1 MLYNAFHQS
10 NRIKIPPRL
19 VHQEVLRGRNMF
31 SGVADPDEV
40 HPDPHPTFHEKPDP
54 YQNSEKKPLPD
65 LELNFEKKK
74 GSRSG
79 SNLLEK
85 NWIWI

>member
-1 MLYNAFHQS
+1 
-10 NRIKIPPRL
+10 
-19 VHQEVLRGRNMF
+19 MF

-54 YQNSEKKPLPD
+54 DQNSEKKPLPD

-74 GSRSG
+74 RIQV
-79 SNLLEK
+79 LEK